1 MESVNTN
8 LQTGSDSRQL
18 ASTSP
23 DSKSAENHVVYSR
36 LNTCTVIYIEYY
48 QNGQLLKKE
57 NIDVLK
63 ILIVWKHLY

>member
-23 DSKSAENHVVYSR
+23 DSKSAENRVVYSR

-48 QNGQLLKKE
+48 QNGQFLKKE

-63 ILIVWKHLY
+63 ILIV